1 MNSTSV
7 EQIPVQQTSV
17 TFISP
22 NRHSQHVKSQQEL
35 SKPRV
40 AAYCRV
46 STEEELQLGSLEN
59 QIIHYT
65 NRIRANT
72 DWYFAGIYSD
82 KGKSGTSL
90 ANRTGFNR
98 MVRNALNGE
107 IDLIICKS
115 ISRFAR
121 NVVDTLDT
129 VKQLNEKGINI
140 IFERERLN
148 TKDLSSSLIL
158 KVLATFAEEESRNT
172 SENIEWSLN
181 KRFQRGE
188 IMAPG
193 LYGYHIKKN
202 KEWEIIEEEATVVR
216 EAYSLFLKGHSM
228 AEIAK
233 EFIRNGYKKRSGNID
248 WNGSNIKAFLTNE
261 RYAGDALSR
270 KTCTLDFRSH
280 KTIQNKGHKP
290 QYYVENHHEGIVSKE
305 DFQAVQEIFGQK
317 KVQMVPKQMTR
328 TPFSG
333 RVVCATCGKN
343 FHRLGNK
350 TSAPTWHCATRK
362 MSKELC
368 ESEQIKEEKL
378 EKFLLEGFEQ
388 RYNIGKKLNDGLLI
402 KQLIKELSNAEAV
415 RDREQNLLR
424 VELEKCLI
432 AEDDAILKNLDL
444 TDIRAKRIEVEKT
457 IDKKKKLWEDFDKDH
472 AFREA
477 ALKQLK
483 KLNGSDMAI
492 YQILDISFIRAWVIR
507 VKVKS
512 PFLINIKWLD
522 GEETV
527 AGEPRGGPYNATKQR
542 KRYNKSKSTSY
553 SSQLR

>member
-7 EQIPVQQTSV
+7 EQIPVQQTPV
-17 TFISP
+17 TFINS
-22 NRHSQHVKSQQEL
+22 NRYSQHIKTQQEL

-129 VKQLNEKGINI
+129 VRQLNEKGIHI

-148 TKDLSSSLIL
+148 TKESSSSLIL

-181 KRFQRGE
+181 KRFERGE
-188 IMAPG
+188 VMAPG
-193 LYGYHIKKN
+193 LYGYRIKKN
-202 KEWEIIEEEATVVR
+202 KEWEIIEDEAEIVR
-216 EAYSLFLKGHSM
+216 EAYLLFLKGYSM

-233 EFIRNGYKKRSGNID
+233 QFIRKGYKKRSGNID

-261 RYAGDALSR
+261 RYAGDALNR

-280 KTIQNKGHKP
+280 KTIKNKGHKP
-290 QYYVENHHEGIVSKE
+290 QYYVEDHHEGIVSKE
-305 DFQAVQEIFGQK
+305 DFQAVQELFSEK
-317 KVQMVPKQMTR
+317 KVEVGPKRYTK
-328 TPFSG
+328 TPYSG

-343 FHRLGNK
+343 FHRRNSK
-350 TSAPTWHCATRK
+350 MYATIWHCSTRNK
-362 MSKELC
+362 STELC
-368 ESEQIKEEKL
+368 EAEQIKEEKL
-378 EKFLLEGFEQ
+378 EKFIIQGFEK

-424 VELEKCLI
+424 VELEKYLI
-432 AEDDAILKNLDL
+432 AEEDAILKNLDL
-444 TDIRAKRIEVEKT
+444 TDIRAKRIEVEQA
-457 IDKKKKLWEDFDKDH
+457 IEKKKKLWEDFDKDH
-472 AFREA
+472 GFREA

-483 KLNGSDMAI
+483 TLNGSDTAI
-492 YQILDISFIRAWVIR
+492 HQILDISFIRAWVIHI
-507 VKVKS
+507 KVKS
-512 PFLINIKWLD
+512 PFLINIKWID

-542 KRYNKSKSTSY
+542 KHYNKSKSTIY